1 MEGTVAVTGLAG
13 LSVPGLDIMRAY
25 KRAWWPK
32 DILAGLVLTA
42 VLVPVGMGY
51 AEAAGLPA
59 ITGLYA
65 TITPLLIYAVLGP
78 SRILVLG
85 PDSSLAAIIAAT
97 VVPLAAGDQSRAVEL
112 AGGLAI
118 IAGSLGIAFGLLH
131 LGLLTDLLSTPIRI
145 GYLNGIALTVI
156 VSQLP
161 KLFGFSTDADG
172 LVPEAIAFAQGVAN
186 GDAHALTLGV
196 GIAALAIMVVARL
209 IDRAAVGI
217 VLATV
222 ATTVVTAVAGLA
234 AAGVDVV
241 GAMPQGLPRLAIPAV
256 GFGDLTAMLAGGFA
270 IAVVSLADTSVL
282 SRTFAART
290 GDRVDQNQE
299 LVALGAANIGG
310 AFTSGFPVSASAS
323 RTPVAEAAGG
333 KTQMTGVVAAVAIIA
348 LLLVAPGITSNLPQA
363 TLGAVVIVAATSLV
377 DLAGTLRLI
386 RLRPT
391 EAGLSIISFAGVAFV
406 GVIAGI
412 FAAVAIALAAFFWRA
427 WRPHSAILG
436 RVEEMKGYHDIT
448 RYPDAR
454 RLDGLVLFRWDA
466 PLFFANAEAFREAV
480 ERAVDMAPT
489 ATRWVVVAAEPITD
503 IDTTAADILDE
514 LLGDL
519 RRSGIELRFAEMKDP
534 VKDWLSRYGL
544 LQKIGDDS
552 FYPTVGT
559 AVDAYVA
566 ASGIDWIDWEERGDE
581 GSGASSGTSS
591 ST

>member
-1 MEGTVAVTGLAG
+1 MAVTGLAG
-13 LSVPGLDIMRAY
+13 VRVPGLEVMRSY
-25 KRAWWPK
+25 RRAWLPN
-32 DILAGLVLTA
+32 DIVAGLVLTA

-65 TITPLLIYAVLGP
+65 TITPLLIYAALGP

-97 VVPLAAGDQSRAVEL
+97 VIPLAAGDPGRAVEL
-112 AGGLAI
+112 AGGLALI
-118 IAGSLGIAFGLLH
+118 SGVLGVAFGVLH

-161 KLFGFSTDADG
+161 KLLGFSTDADG
-172 LVPEAIAFAQGVAN
+172 LIPEAMAFLQGIADGMAN
-186 GDAHALTLGV
+186 L
-196 GIAALAIMVVARL
+196 AALAVGISALTIMVVARL
-209 IDRAAVGI
+209 AGRPAVGI
-217 VLATV
+217 VVATV
-222 ATTVVTAVAGLA
+222 ATTLVTSIAGLA
-234 AAGVDVV
+234 AAGVEVV

-282 SRTFAART
+282 SRTFAARS
-290 GDRVDQNQE
+290 GQRVDQNQE
-299 LVALGAANIGG
+299 LIALGAANIGG

-333 KTQMTGVVAAVAIIA
+333 KTQLTGVVAALAIIA
-348 LLLVAPGITSNLPQA
+348 MLLVAPGLTTNLPQA
-363 TLGAVVIVAATSLV
+363 TLGAVVIVAATSLI
-377 DLAGTLRLI
+377 DLAGTMRLI

-391 EAGLSIISFAGVAFV
+391 EAMLSLISFAGVAFV
-406 GVIAGI
+406 GVVPGI
-412 FAAVAIALAAFFWRA
+412 FASVVIALAAFFWRA

-436 RVEEMKGYHDIT
+436 RVEAVKGYHDIS
-448 RYPDAR
+448 RYPEAR

-480 ERAVDMAPT
+480 EGAVDSAPT
-489 ATRWVVVAAEPITD
+489 PTRWVVVAAEPITD
-503 IDTTAADILDE
+503 VDTTAADILDE

-519 RRSGIELRFAEMKDP
+519 RRAGVELRFAEMKDP

-544 LQKIGDDS
+544 LQKLGDDA
-552 FYPTVGT
+552 FFPTVGT

-566 ASGIDWIDWEERGDE
+566 ASGIDWIDWEDRGAAE
-581 GSGASSGTSS
+581 PGAPGDGSS

>member
-1 MEGTVAVTGLAG
+1 MAVTGLAG

-209 IDRAAVGI
+209 MDRAAVGI

-222 ATTVVTAVAGLA
+222 ATTVVTAVASLA

-377 DLAGTLRLI
+377 DLTGTLRLI

-412 FAAVAIALAAFFWRA
+412 FAAVVIALAAFFWRA

>member
-1 MEGTVAVTGLAG
+1 MAVTGLAG

-65 TITPLLIYAVLGP
+65 TITPLLVYAVLGP

-209 IDRAAVGI
+209 MDRAAVGI

-377 DLAGTLRLI
+377 DLTGTLRLI

-412 FAAVAIALAAFFWRA
+412 FAAVVIALAAFFWRA

-566 ASGIDWIDWEERGDE
+566 ASAIDCIDWEERGDE
-581 GSGASSGTSS
+581 GSGTSSGTSS

>member
-1 MEGTVAVTGLAG
+1 VAVTGLAG

-377 DLAGTLRLI
+377 DLTGTLRLI

-412 FAAVAIALAAFFWRA
+412 FAAVVIALAAFFWRA

-480 ERAVDMAPT
+480 ERAVDTAPT

>member
-1 MEGTVAVTGLAG
+1 MAVTGLAG

-65 TITPLLIYAVLGP
+65 TITPLLVYAVLGP

-209 IDRAAVGI
+209 MDRAAVGI

-222 ATTVVTAVAGLA
+222 ATTVVTAVVGLA

-412 FAAVAIALAAFFWRA
+412 FAAVVIALAAFFWRA

-480 ERAVDMAPT
+480 ERAVDTAPT

-503 IDTTAADILDE
+503 IDTTAAGILDE

>member
-1 MEGTVAVTGLAG
+1 VAVTGLAG

-65 TITPLLIYAVLGP
+65 TITPLLVYAVLGP

-209 IDRAAVGI
+209 MDRAAVGI

-377 DLAGTLRLI
+377 DLTGTLRLI

-412 FAAVAIALAAFFWRA
+412 FAAVVIALAAFFWRA

>member
-1 MEGTVAVTGLAG
+1 LAVSGIAG
-13 LSVPGLDIMRAY
+13 LRVPGVDIAHSYR
-25 KRAWWPK
+25 RAWLPN
-32 DILAGLVLTA
+32 DIIAGLVLTA

-65 TITPLLIYAVLGP
+65 TITPLLVYAALGP

-97 VVPLAAGDQSRAVEL
+97 VVPLAGGDPGRAVEL

-118 IAGSLGIAFGLLH
+118 IAGGLGIAFGVLH

-172 LVPEAIAFAQGVAN
+172 LVPEAIAFVQGVAT
-186 GDAHALTLGV
+186 GMATVPALAMGV
-196 GIAALAIMVVARL
+196 LALAIMIVARL
-209 IDRAAVGI
+209 VGRAAVGI
-217 VLATV
+217 VVATV
-222 ATTVVTAVAGLA
+222 ATTLVTAVAGLA

-282 SRTFAART
+282 SRTFAARS
-290 GDRVDQNQE
+290 GRRVDQNQE
-299 LVALGAANIGG
+299 LVALGAANVGG

-333 KTQMTGVVAAVAIIA
+333 KTQLTGVIAALAITA
-348 LLLVAPGITSNLPQA
+348 MLLVAPGITSNLPQA
-363 TLGAVVIVAATSLV
+363 TLGAVVIVAATSLI

-391 EAGLSIISFAGVAFV
+391 EAILSIISFAGVAFV

-412 FAAVAIALAAFFWRA
+412 FASVVIALAAFFWRA
-427 WRPHSAILG
+427 WRPHSAVLG
-436 RVEEMKGYHDIT
+436 RVEDLKGYHDIT
-448 RYPDAR
+448 RYPEAR

-466 PLFFANAEAFREAV
+466 PLFFANAEAFREAI
-480 ERAVDMAPT
+480 ESAVDAAPT
-489 ATRWVVVAAEPITD
+489 PTRWVVVAAEPITD
-503 IDTTAADILDE
+503 VDTTAADVLDE

-519 RRSGIELRFAEMKDP
+519 RRAGVELRFAEMKDP
-534 VKDWLSRYGL
+534 VKDWLDRYGL
-544 LQKIGDDS
+544 LQKIGDDA

-566 ASGIDWIDWEERGDE
+566 ASGIDWIDWEERGVDE
-581 GSGASSGTSS
+581 PGASSGTSS

>member
-1 MEGTVAVTGLAG
+1 VAVTGLAG

-209 IDRAAVGI
+209 MDRAAVGI

-377 DLAGTLRLI
+377 DLTGTLRLI

-412 FAAVAIALAAFFWRA
+412 FAAVVIALAAFFWRA

>member
-1 MEGTVAVTGLAG
+1 VAVTGLAG

-377 DLAGTLRLI
+377 DLTGTLRLI

-412 FAAVAIALAAFFWRA
+412 FAAVVIALAAFFWRA

>member
-1 MEGTVAVTGLAG
+1 MAVTGIAG
-13 LSVPGLDIMRAY
+13 LSVPGLDILRAY

-172 LVPEAIAFAQGVAN
+172 LVPEAIAFAQGVAG

-234 AAGVDVV
+234 VAGVDVV

-299 LVALGAANIGG
+299 LVALGAANVGG
-310 AFTSGFPVSASAS
+310 AFTSGFPVSASTS

-466 PLFFANAEAFREAV
+466 PLFFANAEAFRQAV
-480 ERAVDMAPT
+480 ERAVDTAPT
-489 ATRWVVVAAEPITD
+489 AIRWVVVAAEPITD

-544 LQKIGDDS
+544 LQKFGDDS

>member
-1 MEGTVAVTGLAG
+1 MAVTGLAG

-234 AAGVDVV
+234 AAGVAVV

-256 GFGDLTAMLAGGFA
+256 GFGDLTAMLAGGLA

-391 EAGLSIISFAGVAFV
+391 EALLSIISFAGVAFV

-412 FAAVAIALAAFFWRA
+412 FAAVVMALAAFFWRA

-436 RVEEMKGYHDIT
+436 RVEEVKGYHDIT

-480 ERAVDMAPT
+480 ERAVDTAPT

>member
-1 MEGTVAVTGLAG
+1 VAVTGLAG

-412 FAAVAIALAAFFWRA
+412 FAAVVIALAAFFWRA
-427 WRPHSAILG
+427 WRPHSAVLG

>member
-1 MEGTVAVTGLAG
+1 MAVTGLAG

-377 DLAGTLRLI
+377 DLTGTLRLI

-412 FAAVAIALAAFFWRA
+412 FAAVVIALAAFFWRA
-427 WRPHSAILG
+427 WRPHSAVLG

-480 ERAVDMAPT
+480 ERAVDTAPT

>member
-1 MEGTVAVTGLAG
+1 MAVTGLAG

-377 DLAGTLRLI
+377 DLTGTLRLI

-412 FAAVAIALAAFFWRA
+412 FAAVVIALAAFFWRA

-534 VKDWLSRYGL
+534 VKDWLSRYDL

>member
-1 MEGTVAVTGLAG
+1 MAVTGLAG

-209 IDRAAVGI
+209 MDRAAVGI

-222 ATTVVTAVAGLA
+222 ATTVVTAVVGLA

-377 DLAGTLRLI
+377 DLTGTLRLI

-412 FAAVAIALAAFFWRA
+412 FAAVVIALAAFFWRA

>member
-1 MEGTVAVTGLAG
+1 VAVTGIAG
-13 LSVPGLDIMRAY
+13 LSVPGLDILRAY

-131 LGLLTDLLSTPIRI
+131 LGLLTDLLSSPIRI

-161 KLFGFSTDADG
+161 KVFGFSTDADG
-172 LVPEAIAFAQGVAN
+172 LVPEAIAFAQGVAG

-234 AAGVDVV
+234 VAGVDVV

-299 LVALGAANIGG
+299 LVALGAANVGG
-310 AFTSGFPVSASAS
+310 AFTSGFPVSASTS

-466 PLFFANAEAFREAV
+466 PLFFANAEAFRQAV
-480 ERAVDMAPT
+480 ERAVDTAPT
-489 ATRWVVVAAEPITD
+489 AIRWVVVAAEPITD

>member
-1 MEGTVAVTGLAG
+1 MAG
-13 LSVPGLDIMRAY
+13 LRVPGLEITRSY
-25 KRAWWPK
+25 RRAWLPN
-32 DILAGLVLTA
+32 DIIAGLVLTA

-65 TITPLLIYAVLGP
+65 TITPLLIYAALGP

-97 VVPLAAGDQSRAVEL
+97 VVPLAAGDQGRAIEL

-118 IAGSLGIAFGLLH
+118 IAGGLGIAFGVLH

-145 GYLNGIALTVI
+145 GYLNGIAVTVI

-172 LVPEAIAFAQGVAN
+172 LIPETSAFLQGVAAGMAN
-186 GDAHALTLGV
+186 V
-196 GIAALAIMVVARL
+196 PALAMGLLALVIMVVARL
-209 IDRAAVGI
+209 MGRAAIGI
-217 VLATV
+217 VVATV
-222 ATTVVTAVAGLA
+222 ATTLITAVAGLA
-234 AAGVDVV
+234 DAGVDVV

-256 GFGDLTAMLAGGFA
+256 GVGDLTAMLAGGFA

-282 SRTFAART
+282 SRTFAARS
-290 GDRVDQNQE
+290 GQRVDQNQE
-299 LVALGAANIGG
+299 LVALGAANVGA

-333 KTQMTGVVAAVAIIA
+333 KTQLTGVVAALTITG
-348 LLLVAPGITSNLPQA
+348 LLIVAPGITTNLPQA
-363 TLGAVVIVAATSLV
+363 TLGAVVIVAATSLI

-391 EAGLSIISFAGVAFV
+391 EALLSIISFAGVAFV

-412 FAAVAIALAAFFWRA
+412 LASVVIALGAFFWRA

-436 RVEEMKGYHDIT
+436 RVEDLKGYHDIT
-448 RYPDAR
+448 RYPESR

-480 ERAVDMAPT
+480 ESAVDTAPT
-489 ATRWVVVAAEPITD
+489 PTRWVVVAAEPITD
-503 IDTTAADILDE
+503 VDTTAAGILDE

-519 RRSGIELRFAEMKDP
+519 RRAGVDLRFAEMKDP

-544 LQKIGDDS
+544 LQKIGDDA

-566 ASGIDWIDWEERGDE
+566 ASGIDWIDWEERGE
-581 GSGASSGTSS
+581 AESGTSS
-591 ST
+591 SSSSST

>member
-1 MEGTVAVTGLAG
+1 MAVTGLAG

-172 LVPEAIAFAQGVAN
+172 LVPEAIAFAQGVAS

-412 FAAVAIALAAFFWRA
+412 FAAVVIALAAFFWRA

>member
-1 MEGTVAVTGLAG
+1 VAVTGLAG

-412 FAAVAIALAAFFWRA
+412 FAAVVIALAAFFWRA

-480 ERAVDMAPT
+480 ERAVDTAPT

-503 IDTTAADILDE
+503 IDTTAAGILDE

>member
-1 MEGTVAVTGLAG
+1 MAVTGLAG

-65 TITPLLIYAVLGP
+65 TITPLLVYAVLGP

-209 IDRAAVGI
+209 MDRAAVGI

-222 ATTVVTAVAGLA
+222 ATTVVTAVASLA

-377 DLAGTLRLI
+377 DLTGTLRLI

-412 FAAVAIALAAFFWRA
+412 FAAVVIALAAFFWRA
-427 WRPHSAILG
+427 WRPHSAVLG

>member
-1 MEGTVAVTGLAG
+1 MAVTGLAG

-209 IDRAAVGI
+209 MDRAAVGI

-377 DLAGTLRLI
+377 DLTGTLRLI

-412 FAAVAIALAAFFWRA
+412 FAAVVIALAAFFWRA
-427 WRPHSAILG
+427 WRPHSAVLG

>member
-1 MEGTVAVTGLAG
+1 
-13 LSVPGLDIMRAY
+13 
-25 KRAWWPK
+25 
-32 DILAGLVLTA
+32 
-42 VLVPVGMGY
+42 
-51 AEAAGLPA
+51 
-59 ITGLYA
+59 
-65 TITPLLIYAVLGP
+65 
-78 SRILVLG
+78 
-85 PDSSLAAIIAAT
+85 
-97 VVPLAAGDQSRAVEL
+97 
-112 AGGLAI
+112 
-118 IAGSLGIAFGLLH
+118 
-131 LGLLTDLLSTPIRI
+131 
-145 GYLNGIALTVI
+145 
-156 VSQLP
+156 
-161 KLFGFSTDADG
+161 
-172 LVPEAIAFAQGVAN
+172 VAN

-377 DLAGTLRLI
+377 DLTGTLRLI

-412 FAAVAIALAAFFWRA
+412 FAAVVIALAAFFWRA
-427 WRPHSAILG
+427 WRPHSAVLG

>member
-1 MEGTVAVTGLAG
+1 MAVTGLAG
-13 LSVPGLDIMRAY
+13 LSVPGLDILRAY

-209 IDRAAVGI
+209 MDRAAVGI

-234 AAGVDVV
+234 VAGVDVV

-412 FAAVAIALAAFFWRA
+412 FAAVVIALAAFFWRA

-503 IDTTAADILDE
+503 IDTTAAGILDE

>member
-1 MEGTVAVTGLAG
+1 VAVTGLAG

-377 DLAGTLRLI
+377 DLTGTLRLI

-412 FAAVAIALAAFFWRA
+412 FAAVVIALAAFFWRA

-480 ERAVDMAPT
+480 ERAVDTAPT

-503 IDTTAADILDE
+503 IDTTAAGILDE

>member
-1 MEGTVAVTGLAG
+1 MAVTGLAG

-217 VLATV
+217 VLATA

-234 AAGVDVV
+234 VAGVDVV

-290 GDRVDQNQE
+290 GDRVDQDQE

-412 FAAVAIALAAFFWRA
+412 FAAVVIALAAFFWRA

-480 ERAVDMAPT
+480 ERAVDTAPT

-544 LQKIGDDS
+544 LQKFGDDS

>member
-1 MEGTVAVTGLAG
+1 MAVTGLAG

-412 FAAVAIALAAFFWRA
+412 FAAVVIALAAFFWRA

-480 ERAVDMAPT
+480 ERAVDTAPT

>member
-1 MEGTVAVTGLAG
+1 VAVTGLAG

-222 ATTVVTAVAGLA
+222 ATTVVTAVVGLA

-412 FAAVAIALAAFFWRA
+412 FAAVVIALAAFFWRA

-480 ERAVDMAPT
+480 ERAVDTAPT

-503 IDTTAADILDE
+503 IDTTAAGILDE

>member
-1 MEGTVAVTGLAG
+1 MAVTGLAG

-377 DLAGTLRLI
+377 DLTGTLRLI

-412 FAAVAIALAAFFWRA
+412 FAAVVIALAAFFWRA

-480 ERAVDMAPT
+480 ERAVDTAPT

-503 IDTTAADILDE
+503 IDTTAAGILDE

>member
-1 MEGTVAVTGLAG
+1 MAVSGIAG
-13 LSVPGLDIMRAY
+13 LRVPGVDIAHSYR
-25 KRAWWPK
+25 RAWLPN
-32 DILAGLVLTA
+32 DIIAGLVLTA

-65 TITPLLIYAVLGP
+65 TITPLLVYAALGP

-97 VVPLAAGDQSRAVEL
+97 VVPLAGGDPGRAVEL

-118 IAGSLGIAFGLLH
+118 IAGGLGIAFGVLH

-172 LVPEAIAFAQGVAN
+172 LVPEAIAFVQGVAT
-186 GDAHALTLGV
+186 GMATVPALAMGV
-196 GIAALAIMVVARL
+196 LALAIMIVARL
-209 IDRAAVGI
+209 VGRAAVGI
-217 VLATV
+217 VVATV
-222 ATTVVTAVAGLA
+222 ATTLVTAVAGLA

-282 SRTFAART
+282 SRTFAARS
-290 GDRVDQNQE
+290 GRRVDQNQE
-299 LVALGAANIGG
+299 LVALGAANVGG

-333 KTQMTGVVAAVAIIA
+333 KTQLTGVIAALAITA
-348 LLLVAPGITSNLPQA
+348 MLLVAPGITSNLPQA
-363 TLGAVVIVAATSLV
+363 TLGAVVIVAATSLI

-391 EAGLSIISFAGVAFV
+391 EAILSIISFAGVAFV

-412 FAAVAIALAAFFWRA
+412 FASVVIALAAFFWRA
-427 WRPHSAILG
+427 WRPHSAVLG
-436 RVEEMKGYHDIT
+436 RVEDLKGYHDIT
-448 RYPDAR
+448 RYPEAR

-466 PLFFANAEAFREAV
+466 PLFFANAEAFREAI
-480 ERAVDMAPT
+480 ESAVDAAPT
-489 ATRWVVVAAEPITD
+489 PTRWVVVAAEPITD
-503 IDTTAADILDE
+503 VDTTAADVLDE

-519 RRSGIELRFAEMKDP
+519 RRAGVELRFAEMKDP
-534 VKDWLSRYGL
+534 VKDWLDRYGL
-544 LQKIGDDS
+544 LQKIGDDA

-566 ASGIDWIDWEERGDE
+566 ASGIDWIDWEERGVDE
-581 GSGASSGTSS
+581 PGASSGTSS

>member
-1 MEGTVAVTGLAG
+1 MAVTGLAG

-377 DLAGTLRLI
+377 DLTGTLRLI

-412 FAAVAIALAAFFWRA
+412 FAAVVIALAAFFWRA

-480 ERAVDMAPT
+480 ERAVDTAPT

>member
-1 MEGTVAVTGLAG
+1 MAVSGIAG
-13 LSVPGLDIMRAY
+13 LRVPGLEIAHSYR
-25 KRAWWPK
+25 RAWLPN
-32 DILAGLVLTA
+32 DLIAGLVLTA

-65 TITPLLIYAVLGP
+65 TITPLLIYAALGP

-97 VVPLAAGDQSRAVEL
+97 VVPLAAGDQGRAVEL

-118 IAGSLGIAFGLLH
+118 IAGVLGIAFGVLR

-161 KLFGFSTDADG
+161 KLFGFSTDAHG
-172 LVPEAIAFAQGVAN
+172 LVPEAMAFVQGVATGMAN
-186 GDAHALTLGV
+186 VPALAI
-196 GIAALAIMVVARL
+196 GILALAIMVVARL
-209 IDRAAVGI
+209 VGRAAIGI
-217 VLATV
+217 VVATLAT
-222 ATTVVTAVAGLA
+222 TLVTAVTGLA

-282 SRTFAART
+282 SRTFAARS
-290 GDRVDQNQE
+290 GQRVDQNQE
-299 LVALGAANIGG
+299 LVALGAANVGA

-333 KTQMTGVVAAVAIIA
+333 KTQLTGVVAALAITA
-348 LLLVAPGITSNLPQA
+348 TLLIAPGITSNLPQA
-363 TLGAVVIVAATSLV
+363 TLGAVVIVAATSLIDV
-377 DLAGTLRLI
+377 AGTLRLI

-391 EAGLSIISFAGVAFV
+391 EAILSIISFAGVAFV
-406 GVIAGI
+406 GVIEGI
-412 FAAVAIALAAFFWRA
+412 FASVVIALAAFFWRA

-436 RVEEMKGYHDIT
+436 RVEAVKGYHDIS
-448 RYPDAR
+448 RYPEAR

-466 PLFFANAEAFREAV
+466 PLFFANAEAFREAI
-480 ERAVDMAPT
+480 ESAVDAAPT
-489 ATRWVVVAAEPITD
+489 PTRWVVVAAEPITD
-503 IDTTAADILDE
+503 VDTTAAGILDE

-519 RRSGIELRFAEMKDP
+519 RRAGVELRFAEMKDP

-544 LQKIGDDS
+544 LQKIGDDA

-566 ASGIDWIDWEERGDE
+566 ASGIDWIDWEERGVDE
-581 GSGASSGTSS
+581 PGAPSGTSS

>member
-1 MEGTVAVTGLAG
+1 
-13 LSVPGLDIMRAY
+13 
-25 KRAWWPK
+25 
-32 DILAGLVLTA
+32 
-42 VLVPVGMGY
+42 
-51 AEAAGLPA
+51 
-59 ITGLYA
+59 
-65 TITPLLIYAVLGP
+65 
-78 SRILVLG
+78 
-85 PDSSLAAIIAAT
+85 
-97 VVPLAAGDQSRAVEL
+97 
-112 AGGLAI
+112 
-118 IAGSLGIAFGLLH
+118 
-131 LGLLTDLLSTPIRI
+131 
-145 GYLNGIALTVI
+145 
-156 VSQLP
+156 
-161 KLFGFSTDADG
+161 
-172 LVPEAIAFAQGVAN
+172 
-186 GDAHALTLGV
+186 
-196 GIAALAIMVVARL
+196 
-209 IDRAAVGI
+209 
-217 VLATV
+217 
-222 ATTVVTAVAGLA
+222 
-234 AAGVDVV
+234 
-241 GAMPQGLPRLAIPAV
+241 
-256 GFGDLTAMLAGGFA
+256 MLAGGFA

-377 DLAGTLRLI
+377 DLTGTLRLI

-412 FAAVAIALAAFFWRA
+412 FAAVVIALAAFFWRA
-427 WRPHSAILG
+427 WRPHSAVLG

>member
-1 MEGTVAVTGLAG
+1 VAVTGLAG

-172 LVPEAIAFAQGVAN
+172 LVPEAIAFAQGVAG

-377 DLAGTLRLI
+377 DLTGTLRLI

-412 FAAVAIALAAFFWRA
+412 FAAVVIALAAFFWRA
-427 WRPHSAILG
+427 WRPHSAVLG

>member
-1 MEGTVAVTGLAG
+1 MAVTGLAG
-13 LSVPGLDIMRAY
+13 LSVPGLDILRAY

-234 AAGVDVV
+234 VAGVDVV

-299 LVALGAANIGG
+299 LVALGAANVGG
-310 AFTSGFPVSASAS
+310 AFTSGFPVSASTS

-377 DLAGTLRLI
+377 DLTGTLRLI

-412 FAAVAIALAAFFWRA
+412 FAAVVIALAAFFWRA

-466 PLFFANAEAFREAV
+466 PLFFANAEAFRQAV
-480 ERAVDMAPT
+480 ERAVDTAPT